1 MDKGEIW
8 VVEFPKLDGH
18 EQAGTRPA
26 VVLAEVFGI
35 AVIVPLTTNLAAL
48 RFEHTISIKSAKTN
62 GLSAESVAL
71 IFQVRAIDKKRLSRK
86 IGNLEESYV
95 KKIDEQLR
103 KLLKL

>member
-48 RFEHTISIKSAKTN
+48 RF
-62 GLSAESVAL
+62 
-71 IFQVRAIDKKRLSRK
+71 
-86 IGNLEESYV
+86 
-95 KKIDEQLR
+95 
-103 KLLKL
+103 